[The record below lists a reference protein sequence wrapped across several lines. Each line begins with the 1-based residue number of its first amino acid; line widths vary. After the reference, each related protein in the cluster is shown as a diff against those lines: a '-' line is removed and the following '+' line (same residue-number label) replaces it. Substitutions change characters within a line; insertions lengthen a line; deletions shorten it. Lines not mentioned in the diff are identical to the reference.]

1 MEERILEFV
10 RSLRNRGVPVS
21 TAESIDALSAVE
33 AAGMDDPEVFRAS
46 LKAALV
52 KTRKDGQVFDE
63 LFPLYF
69 YGLEGAGEVASPDA
83 RLLARLE
90 EELRSMAAQNG
101 HSPLLM
107 LLLAGRGGEF
117 ESFIR
122 AAAGAV
128 GTSQLTTRMQVG
140 MYTRRIFD
148 SFDWERVEEDF
159 RALQARLRE
168 AGWSEEEL
176 EELERVFQANRE
188 ALRRQVRRY
197 VEREQ
202 ARNMDRVPTSERVNR
217 LMLRPLASLD
227 EQELQQMRRAVDV
240 LARKLR
246 NKLSLREKRMRR
258 DKLDVKA
265 TLRKNMR
272 YGGVPF
278 DLVLRTRRLEKVEL
292 VVLCDVSS
300 SVARVSQF
308 MLQFVYTLQ
317 DCLAKVRSFVF
328 VEELGEVTGFFQE
341 EDIQAGERRALTEAG
356 IAYHARSDFGCV
368 FRQFCERYLQDVGF
382 RTYILIIGD
391 ARNNYND
398 PCVWALE
405 KMRDRSKGIIWLNPE
420 TRPFWDTGD
429 SVMSEYAPY
438 CREVRVCRTLKD
450 LEDTVSSLLL

>member
-21 TAESIDALSAVE
+21 TAESMDALSAVRE
-33 AAGMDDPEVFRAS
+33 AGLEDPEVFRAS

-52 KTRKDGQVFDE
+52 KTRKDGALFDE

-69 YGLEGAGEVASPDA
+69 YGLEGTGEVAAPREDI
-83 RLLARLE
+83 LARLE
-90 EELRSMAAQNG
+90 EELRAFAAQNG
-101 HSPLLM
+101 HNPLLT
-107 LLLAGRGGEF
+107 LLLEGRGGEF

-148 SFDWERVEEDF
+148 SFDWERMDEDF
-159 RALQARLRE
+159 RELQSRLRE
-168 AGWSEEEL
+168 SGWTDEEL
-176 EELERVFQANRE
+176 EELERIYQANRE

-197 VEREQ
+197 VERLQ
-202 ARNMDRVPTSERVNR
+202 ARNVDRVPTAERMER
-217 LMLRPLASLD
+217 LMHRPLSTLD

-272 YGGVPF
+272 HGGVPF
-278 DLVLRTRRLEKVEL
+278 QLVLRTRRLEKVEL
-292 VVLCDVSS
+292 MVLCDVSS

-317 DCLAKVRSFVF
+317 DCLARVRSFVF
-328 VEELGEVTGFFQE
+328 VDELGEVTSFFHE
-341 EDIQAGERRALTEAG
+341 EEIERGVKRALTEAG
-356 IAYHARSDFGCV
+356 IAYHARSDFGYV

-398 PCVWALE
+398 PCIWALE
-405 KMRDRSKGIIWLNPE
+405 RMRDRSKGIIWLNPE
-420 TRPFWDTGD
+420 TKPFWDTGD
-429 SVMSEYAPY
+429 SVIGEYAPY
-438 CREVRVCRTLKD
+438 CREVRVCRTLRD

>member
-33 AAGMDDPEVFRAS
+33 AAGMWDPEVFRAS

-52 KTRKDGQVFDE
+52 KTRKDGAVFDE

-69 YGLEGAGEVASPDA
+69 YGLEGSGEVASPDEE
-83 RLLARLE
+83 LLARLE
-90 EELRSMAAQNG
+90 EELRAMAAQNG
-101 HSPLLM
+101 HNPLLM

-128 GTSQLTTRMQVG
+128 GTSQLVTRMQVG

-148 SFDWERVEEDF
+148 SFDWERMDEDF
-159 RALQARLRE
+159 RELQSRLRE
-168 AGWSEEEL
+168 AGWPEEDL
-176 EELERVFQANRE
+176 EELDRIYQANRE

-202 ARNMDRVPTSERVNR
+202 ARNVDRVPTSERVDR
-217 LMLRPLASLD
+217 LMLRPLSSLD

-265 TLRKNMR
+265 TLRRNMR
-272 YGGVPF
+272 HGGVPF
-278 DLVLRTRRLEKVEL
+278 DLVLRTKRLEKVEL
-292 VVLCDVSS
+292 MVLCDVSS

-328 VEELGEVTGFFQE
+328 VDELGEVTSFFQE
-341 EDIQAGERRALTEAG
+341 EEIERGVRRALSEAG
-356 IAYHARSDFGCV
+356 IAYHARSDFGYV
-368 FRQFCERYLQDVGF
+368 FRQFCEKYLQDVGF

-398 PCVWALE
+398 PCAWALE

-438 CREVRVCRTLKD
+438 CREVRVCRTLRD
-450 LEDTVSSLLL
+450 LEDTVSSLLV